1 MRNLTEGR
9 QRFWFLVIVILIVVF
24 VILDRAPLFAQLEQL
39 EETAEVANI
48 KGEENLPVVIGK
60 MVGIALGL
68 LGLILVIYII
78 IGGVMWMTSGGNE
91 DSVKRAQSLI
101 RNAIIGLVV
110 VVLAYTLAH
119 FITEEFAAAVK

>member
-1 MRNLTEGR
+1 MRNLTEKK
-9 QRFWFLVIVILIVVF
+9 QRFCFLVIVILITVF
-24 VILDRAPLFAQLEQL
+24 VILDTLPVFGQLNEL

-60 MVGIALGL
+60 IVGIALGL
-68 LGLILVIYII
+68 LGLILVIYLI

-91 DSVKRAQSLI
+91 DRVKRAQSLI

-110 VVLAYTLAH
+110 VVLAYALAY
-119 FITEEFAAAVK
+119 FITERFAEAVK

>member
-1 MRNLTEGR
+1 MRNLAEKK
-9 QRFWFLVIVILIVVF
+9 QRFCFLVIVILIVVF

-68 LGLILVIYII
+68 LGLILVIYLI

-91 DSVKRAQSLI
+91 DRVKRAQSLI

-110 VVLAYTLAH
+110 VVLAYALAY
-119 FITEEFAAAVK
+119 FITERFAAAVK

>member
-1 MRNLTEGR
+1 MRNLTEKK
-9 QRFWFLVIVILIVVF
+9 QRFCFLVIVILIVVF

-68 LGLILVIYII
+68 LGLILVIYLI

-91 DSVKRAQSLI
+91 DMVKRAQSLI

-119 FITEEFAAAVK
+119 FITERFAEAVK